1 MLNMLIAI
9 MGDSFDRVF
18 ENREI
23 HAVSQKL
30 QILCD
35 LSAALPQTSNEEVLN
50 TIFVVA
56 KPTEDQED
64 EEGDE
69 WEGTLKRLT
78 RVVERQAR
86 ATQEMLGSK
95 AAKLE

>member
-1 MLNMLIAI
+1 M
-9 MGDSFDRVF
+9 
-18 ENREI
+18 
-23 HAVSQKL
+23 
-30 QILCD
+30 
-35 LSAALPQTSNEEVLN
+35 
-50 TIFVVA
+50 VA
-56 KPTEDQED
+56 KSIENQED

-86 ATQEMLGSK
+86 ATQEMLDFK